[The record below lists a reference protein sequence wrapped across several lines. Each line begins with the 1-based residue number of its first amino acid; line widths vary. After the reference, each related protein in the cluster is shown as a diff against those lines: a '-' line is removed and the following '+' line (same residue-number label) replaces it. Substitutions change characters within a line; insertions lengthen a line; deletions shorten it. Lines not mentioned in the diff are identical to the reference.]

1 MYKTVIFDLDGTLLD
16 TLDDLAAAV
25 NAALTA
31 HRMPPRTRDEVRS
44 FVGDGVALLVERALP
59 DGRAYPAFDACLG
72 DFKRIYA
79 ANSRVNTRPYDGIP
93 SLLARLRERGVRV
106 AVVSNKYDVAV
117 RELCAHYFGDLV
129 EVAVGERPEVRKKPA
144 PDTVFEAMRALGL
157 DPDSPTD
164 RATCVYIGASDVDI
178 LTARA
183 AGLDCISVL
192 WGFRDAAFLRS
203 AGATATAAN
212 VGELEALFWGVA
224 PNPTKLFLK
233 EKFGSKE
240 L

>member
-1 MYKTVIFDLDGTLLD
+1 MYQAVIFDLDGTLLD

-31 HRMPPRTRDEVRS
+31 HGMPTRTRDEVRS

-59 DGRAYPAFDACLG
+59 DGRAYPAFDDCLA

-79 ANSRVNTRPYDGIP
+79 ENSRVSTRPYDGIP
-93 SLLARLRERGVRV
+93 ALLARLRERGIRV
-106 AVVSNKYDVAV
+106 AVVSNKYDAAV
-117 RELCAHYFGDLV
+117 RDLCAHYFGSLV
-129 EVAVGERPEVRKKPA
+129 EVAVGERPSVAKKPA

-157 DPDSPTD
+157 DPDSPDD
-164 RATCVYIGASDVDI
+164 RASCVYVGDSDVDI

-192 WGFRDAAFLRS
+192 WGFRDEAFLRS
-203 AGATATAAN
+203 TGATATAAT
-212 VGELEALFWGVA
+212 VEALEAL
-224 PNPTKLFLK
+224 L
-233 EKFGSKE
+233 
-240 L
+240 